1 MSWYLTD
8 VARFRTERQGIEI
21 LAQEVDWFAVTAWRL
36 DDRLRLVLDAEI
48 GAGGRV
54 YPIYLQYPDMFPHTP
69 PSVFP
74 RRDTARWSEHQ
85 FGAGGELCLEYGPD
99 TWTANNT
106 GRDLIES
113 CHKLLVTENP
123 GGDELGDAPSRHVV
137 SLGQSLRIR
146 YNRYLLTRAFRALL
160 GELPLRAPL
169 EANLVSLY
177 HKESVVHVVDKVT
190 LADGTQWT
198 DPTVPSQLGPEYT
211 ERRVPICRWDETDT
225 PPSTESL
232 DEFDS
237 GFAAVGNTLEAR
249 YGLIVQGSELSV
261 YFLDRKKSTVVD
273 VAVISPPPEAR
284 RLDTAHS
291 VLAAKKVA
299 IIGCGS
305 LGSKAAT
312 MLARSGVGGFV
323 LVDDDI
329 LLPDNLVRNDLDW
342 RDAGVHKVP
351 ALARRLQFVNPS
363 VDVLQWRVP
372 LGGQEANESADAML
386 KQISECDLVLDA
398 TADPNVLNLLSVV
411 AASAKK
417 LVIWAE
423 VFGGGFGGLIAR
435 YRPGIEPPPPFMR
448 RAIENWFGEKGSSPR
463 RSHRPY
469 EAIGTGIDVPMT
481 ADDADVSVIAAHAA
495 RFAIDLLVDRD
506 LSRFPNSVYA
516 IGLGADSV
524 FSQSF
529 DTYPIDVGPPPP
541 EPEVVELSDQEK
553 VTEIATLLELLKD
566 KIGGTDPTAQDN

>member
-1 MSWYLTD
+1 
-8 VARFRTERQGIEI
+8 
-21 LAQEVDWFAVTAWRL
+21 
-36 DDRLRLVLDAEI
+36 
-48 GAGGRV
+48 
-54 YPIYLQYPDMFPHTP
+54 MFPHTP

-74 RRDTARWSEHQ
+74 RGDIARWSAHQ
-85 FGAGGELCLEYGPD
+85 FGPGGELCLEYGPD

-106 GRDLIES
+106 GRDLVES
-113 CHKLLVTENP
+113 CHRLLETENP
-123 GGDELGDAPSRHVV
+123 AGGDGVGDDAPSRHVE

-146 YNRYLLTRAFRALL
+146 YNRFLLTRAFRALL
-160 GELPLRAPL
+160 CELPLRVPV
-169 EANLVSLY
+169 EAKLVSLY
-177 HKESVVHVVDKVT
+177 HKESVVHVVDEVT
-190 LADGTQWT
+190 LADGTKWT

-211 ERRVPICRWDETDT
+211 ERRVPICRWDATES

-237 GFAAVGNTLEAR
+237 GFAAVGNKLEAR
-249 YGLIVQGSELSV
+249 YGLIVHGSELSV
-261 YFLDRKKSTVVD
+261 YFLDRKKSSIVD
-273 VAVISPPPEAR
+273 VAVISPPAEAT
-284 RLDTAHS
+284 RLDATHS
-291 VLAAKKVA
+291 VLGAKRVA
-299 IIGCGS
+299 IVGCGS

-386 KQISECDLVLDA
+386 KKISECDLVLDA
-398 TADPNVLNLLSVV
+398 TADPNVLNLLSAV
-411 AASAKK
+411 AASAKRP
-417 LVIWAE
+417 VIWAE

-448 RAIENWFGEKGSSPR
+448 RAIENWFGEKGSLPK
-463 RSHRPY
+463 RSYRPY
-469 EAIGTGIDVPMT
+469 EAIATGIDVPMI

-495 RFAIDLLVDRD
+495 RLAIDLLVDRD
-506 LSRFPNSVYA
+506 PSIFPCSVYA

-524 FSQSF
+524 FSQPF

-541 EPEVVELSDQEK
+541 EPEVVELSNEEK
-553 VTEIATLLELLKD
+553 VIEIATLLELLKD
-566 KIGGTDPTAQDN
+566 KIGGADPTAQDN

>member
-8 VARFRTERQGIEI
+8 VARFSAERQAIEC
-21 LAQEVDWFAVTAWRL
+21 LAQEVDWFAVKTWRL

-74 RRDTARWSEHQ
+74 RGDTARWSAHQ

-99 TWTANNT
+99 TWTANNN

-113 CHKLLVTENP
+113 CYKLLATENP
-123 GGDELGDAPSRHVV
+123 GGDELGDAPSRHVE

-146 YNRYLLTRAFRALL
+146 YSRYLLTRPFCALL
-160 GELPLRAPL
+160 GRLPLRVPL
-169 EANLVSLY
+169 EVNLVSLY
-177 HKESVVHVVDKVT
+177 HKESVVHVVDKVL

-198 DPTVPSQLGPEYT
+198 DPTVPSQLGSEYT
-211 ERRVPICRWDETDT
+211 ERRVPICRWDETDIL
-225 PPSTESL
+225 PSTESV
-232 DEFDS
+232 DNFDS
-237 GFAAVGNTLEAR
+237 GFAAVGNVLEAR
-249 YGLIVQGSELSV
+249 YGLIVRGSELSV
-261 YFLDRKKSTVVD
+261 YFLNRTKNSVVD
-273 VAVISPPPEAR
+273 VAVISPLPDAT
-284 RLDTAHS
+284 RLDAAHS
-291 VLAAKKVA
+291 VLAAKRVA
-299 IIGCGS
+299 IVGCGS

-329 LLPDNLVRNDLDW
+329 LLPDNLIRNDLDW

-372 LGGQEANESADAML
+372 LGGQDANESADAML
-386 KQISECDLVLDA
+386 KKISECDLILDA
-398 TADPNVLNLLSVV
+398 TADPNVLNLLSAV
-411 AASAKK
+411 AGFAKK
-417 LVIWAE
+417 PVVWAE

-448 RAIENWFGEKGSSPR
+448 RAIENWFGEKGSMPR
-463 RSHRPY
+463 RTHRPY
-469 EAIGTGIDVPMT
+469 EAIDTSIDVPMI
-481 ADDADVSVIAAHAA
+481 ADDADVSVIAAHAT
-495 RFAIDLLVDRD
+495 RFAIDLLIDRAPS
-506 LSRFPNSVYA
+506 LFPNSVYA

-524 FSQSF
+524 FSQPF
-529 DTYPIDVGPPPP
+529 ETYPIDVGAPPP
-541 EPEVVELSDQEK
+541 EPEIIELSDQEK
-553 VTEIATLLELLKD
+553 ATEIATLLELLKD
-566 KIGGTDPTAQDN
+566 KIGGADSSPQDN